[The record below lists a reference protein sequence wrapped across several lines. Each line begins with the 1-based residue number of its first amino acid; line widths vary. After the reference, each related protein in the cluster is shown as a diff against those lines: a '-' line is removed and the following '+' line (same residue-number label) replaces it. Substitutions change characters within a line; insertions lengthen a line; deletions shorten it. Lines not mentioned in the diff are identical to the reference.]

1 MFEIIPIERRNR
13 HVTTYDPFREM
24 EEFERRFWGNSSMTA
39 AFRTDVEDTG
49 DAFKLEAELP
59 GFDKEDIQIDLD
71 NDTLTIS
78 AEHNS
83 DKKEEDKKR
92 NVVKRERFYGS
103 FTRSFDVTGIDV
115 DRIDAAYNNGVLTLT
130 LPKKQEN
137 IPVSRRLEIK

>member
-59 GFDKEDIQIDLD
+59 GFDKEDIQLDLD

-78 AEHNS
+78 AEHSS

-92 NVVKRERFYGS
+92 NFVKRERYYGS
-103 FTRSFDVTGIDV
+103 YTRSFDVTGIDV
-115 DRIDAAYNNGVLTLT
+115 DRIEAEYNNGVLTLN

>member
-24 EEFERRFWGNSSMTA
+24 EEFARGFWGSNPVTT

-59 GFDKEDIQIDLD
+59 GFDKEDIQLDLD

-78 AEHNS
+78 AEHSS
-83 DKKEEDKKR
+83 DKKEEDKKK
-92 NVVKRERFYGS
+92 NYVKRERYYGS
-103 FTRSFDVTGIDV
+103 YTRSFDVTGIDV
-115 DRIDAAYNNGVLTLT
+115 DRIEAEYNNSVLTLN

>member
-24 EEFERRFWGNSSMTA
+24 EEFARGFWGSNPVTTD
-39 AFRTDVEDTG
+39 FRTDVEDTG

-59 GFDKEDIQIDLD
+59 GFDKEDIQLDLD

-78 AEHNS
+78 AEHSS

-92 NVVKRERFYGS
+92 NFVKRERYYGS
-103 FTRSFDVTGIDV
+103 YTRSFDVTGIDV
-115 DRIDAAYNNGVLTLT
+115 DRIEAEYNKGVLTLT

>member
-24 EEFERRFWGNSSMTA
+24 EEFARGFWGSNPVTT

-59 GFDKEDIQIDLD
+59 GFDKEDIQLDLD
-71 NDTLTIS
+71 NDTLTIT

-92 NVVKRERFYGS
+92 NFVKRERFYGS

>member
-13 HVTTYDPFREM
+13 HVANFDPFREM
-24 EEFERRFWGNSSMTA
+24 EEFERRFWGSNPVTT

-59 GFDKEDIQIDLD
+59 GFDKEDIQLDLD
-71 NDTLTIS
+71 NDTLTIT
-78 AEHNS
+78 AEHSS

-92 NVVKRERFYGS
+92 NFVKRERYFGS

>member
-24 EEFERRFWGNSSMTA
+24 EEFERRFWGNNPMTT

-78 AEHNS
+78 AEHSS
-83 DKKEEDKKR
+83 DRKEEDKKR
-92 NVVKRERFYGS
+92 NFVKRERFFGS
-103 FTRSFDVTGIDV
+103 YTRSFDVTGIDV

>member
-24 EEFERRFWGNSSMTA
+24 EEFARGFWGSNPVTT

-92 NVVKRERFYGS
+92 NFVKRERYYGS
-103 FTRSFDVTGIDV
+103 YTRSFDVTGIDV
-115 DRIDAAYNNGVLTLT
+115 DRIEAEYNKGVLTLT

>member
-49 DAFKLEAELP
+49 DAVKLEAELP

-92 NVVKRERFYGS
+92 NFVKRERFYGS

>member
-1 MFEIIPIERRNR
+1 MFEIIPIERRNH
-13 HVTTYDPFREM
+13 HVANFDPFHEM
-24 EEFERRFWGNSSMTA
+24 EEFERRFWGSNPVTT

-59 GFDKEDIQIDLD
+59 GFDKEDIQLDLD
-71 NDTLTIS
+71 NDTLTIT
-78 AEHNS
+78 AEHSS

-92 NVVKRERFYGS
+92 NFVKRERYFGS

-115 DRIDAAYNNGVLTLT
+115 DRIEAEYNNGVLTLT

>member
-13 HVTTYDPFREM
+13 HVANFDPFREM
-24 EEFERRFWGNSSMTA
+24 EEFERRFWGSNPVTT

-59 GFDKEDIQIDLD
+59 GFDKEDIQLALD
-71 NDTLTIS
+71 NATLPIT
-78 AEHNS
+78 AERSS

-92 NVVKRERFYGS
+92 NFVKRERYFGS
-103 FTRSFDVTGIDV
+103 FTRSFDVSGIDV
-115 DRIDAAYNNGVLTLT
+115 DRIEAEYNNGVLTLN

>member
-13 HVTTYDPFREM
+13 HVANFDPFREM
-24 EEFERRFWGNSSMTA
+24 EEFERRFWGSNPVTT

-59 GFDKEDIQIDLD
+59 GFDKEDIQLDLD
-71 NDTLTIS
+71 NDTLTIT
-78 AEHNS
+78 AEHSS

-92 NVVKRERFYGS
+92 NFVKRERFYGS

>member
-59 GFDKEDIQIDLD
+59 DFDKEDIQIDLD

-92 NVVKRERFYGS
+92 NFVKRERFYGS

>member
-24 EEFERRFWGNSSMTA
+24 EEFARGFWGSNPVTT

-92 NVVKRERFYGS
+92 NFVKRERYYGS
-103 FTRSFDVTGIDV
+103 YTRSFDVTGIDV

>member
-1 MFEIIPIERRNR
+1 MFEIIPIERRNH
-13 HVTTYDPFREM
+13 HVANFDPFREM
-24 EEFERRFWGNSSMTA
+24 EEFERRFWGSNPVTT

-59 GFDKEDIQIDLD
+59 GFDKEDIQLDLD
-71 NDTLTIS
+71 NDTLTIT
-78 AEHNS
+78 AEHSS

-92 NVVKRERFYGS
+92 NFVKRERYFGS
-103 FTRSFDVTGIDV
+103 FTRSFDVSGIDV
-115 DRIDAAYNNGVLTLT
+115 DRIEAEYNNGVLTLN

>member
-1 MFEIIPIERRNR
+1 MMFGMIPFSRRDDNMF
-13 HVTTYDPFREM
+13 DLFDN
-24 EEFERRFWGNSSMTA
+24 FEKNFFGSSNSSMP
-39 AFRTDVEDTG
+39 AFRTDIRDLG
-49 DAFKLEAELP
+49 DKFLMEAELP
-59 GFDKEDIQIDLD
+59 GFDKEDIQLDLD
-71 NDTLTIS
+71 NDTLTIT

-92 NVVKRERFYGS
+92 NFVKRERYFGS

-115 DRIDAAYNNGVLTLT
+115 DRIEAEYNNGVLTLT

>member
-49 DAFKLEAELP
+49 DAFKLEAEQP

-92 NVVKRERFYGS
+92 NFVKRERFYGS

>member
-24 EEFERRFWGNSSMTA
+24 EEFARGFWGSNPVTT

-59 GFDKEDIQIDLD
+59 GFDKEDIQLDLD

-78 AEHNS
+78 AEHSS

-92 NVVKRERFYGS
+92 NFVKRERYYGS
-103 FTRSFDVTGIDV
+103 YTRSFDVTGIDV
-115 DRIDAAYNNGVLTLT
+115 DRIEAEYNKGVLTLT

>member
-13 HVTTYDPFREM
+13 HVANFDPFREM
-24 EEFERRFWGNSSMTA
+24 EEFERRFWGSNPVTT

-92 NVVKRERFYGS
+92 NFVKRERYFGS

-115 DRIDAAYNNGVLTLT
+115 DRIEAEYNNGVLTLT